1 MSYRLA
7 EPDIFFKIKP
17 SSLKKKRKE
26 HIALKSLV
34 GGAIN
39 IPISLIIR
47 EIEI

>member
-7 EPDIFFKIKP
+7 DIFFKIKP
-17 SSLKKKRKE
+17 SSLKKKKE

>member
-7 EPDIFFKIKP
+7 EPDIFSRLNQV
-17 SSLKKKRKE
+17 SSLKKKE

-39 IPISLIIR
+39 IIPISLIIR